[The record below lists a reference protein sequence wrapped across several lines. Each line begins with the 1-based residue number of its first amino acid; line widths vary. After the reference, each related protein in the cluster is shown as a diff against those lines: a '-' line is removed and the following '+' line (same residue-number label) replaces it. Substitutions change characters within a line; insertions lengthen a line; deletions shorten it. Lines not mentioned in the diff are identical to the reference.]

1 MKLGKWLR
9 EYRHAHGMTMNDMA
23 DACGFSKSYVNLL
36 EKGINP
42 TTQKPVSPT
51 MQTLEKIARATGQD
65 VDSLLKIL
73 NDKQQVTINSTL
85 FNVSE
90 EEKKLIDN
98 YRELNIEGRNILWG
112 VIKSLCNT
120 YPEVEKI

>member
-9 EYRHAHGMTMNDMA
+9 EYWRAHGMTMNDMA

-73 NDKQQVTINSTL
+73 DDK
-85 FNVSE
+85 
-90 EEKKLIDN
+90 
-98 YRELNIEGRNILWG
+98 
-112 VIKSLCNT
+112 
-120 YPEVEKI
+120 

>member
-1 MKLGKWLR
+1 
-9 EYRHAHGMTMNDMA
+9 
-23 DACGFSKSYVNLL
+23 
-36 EKGINP
+36 
-42 TTQKPVSPT
+42 

-73 NDKQQVTINSTL
+73 DDKQQVTINSTL

-90 EEKKLIDN
+90 EEKKLIDS

-112 VIKSLCNT
+112 VVKSLRNT
-120 YPEVEKI
+120 YSEVKTV